1 MKKNLFAFLLLLTL
15 ILPSAALAQVSV
27 KITAKEQRMAEAIT
41 QEQLKNYLYF
51 IASDE
56 MEGRNT
62 PSRGLDLTAK
72 FIALNLARWGVKPAG
87 DNGTYFQK
95 INLRRDSIDRANAFM
110 EIGAQRFPYGE
121 DFFKMR
127 GNTNGTLNAPLVF
140 AGEGW
145 LVKSKN
151 IDAYSN
157 VDVRGKIAVVQLQG
171 APTDPS
177 LIIPPK
183 GVSRADLKPEGKGT
197 EWADPVTY
205 AQQKGAAGVIIVASA
220 ELQSFWG
227 QVRQFLS
234 GGGTTRV
241 EGLQDE
247 PKTSSSGAAIPV
259 FLVSQTVGN
268 ALYEG
273 EASNP
278 IKSAATVSSFE
289 MSAAKKFGVS
299 ADSKTDLLT
308 TQNVVAVIEGSDP
321 VLKNEMVA
329 VGAHYDHVGM
339 NPNVPGDDKIFNGA
353 DDDGSGTTAV
363 LAIAETLAKQAK
375 KPKRSILFVWHAGEE
390 KGLWGSEYFTKFPT
404 VDLKNVIAQLNIDMI
419 GRSKKPGYQAPCD
432 TNLRP
437 GQEPCNGELTGE
449 NEVYVIGSEM
459 MSTDLG
465 SLTKGVND
473 SFLKMTYNYKY
484 DDPKDKNQFFFR
496 SDHYNYAKKGIPIAF
511 WFSGTHE
518 DYHGVGDSPDKIDY
532 AKMERITRTIF
543 LTLWELAEMKTRPK
557 VDKQLSPELTR
568 R

>member
-15 ILPSAALAQVSV
+15 VLPSTMLAQVAV
-27 KITAKEQRMAEAIT
+27 KITPAERKAAESIT
-41 QEQLKNYLYF
+41 QEQLKDYLYF

-72 FIALNLARWGVKPAG
+72 FIAMNLSRWGVKPAG
-87 DNGTYFQK
+87 DGGTYFQK
-95 INLRRDSIDRANAFM
+95 ITLRRDSIDRANAFM

-121 DFFKMR
+121 EFFKMR
-127 GNTNGTLNAPLVF
+127 GSTNGTLNAPLVF
-140 AGEGW
+140 VGEGW

-151 IDAYSN
+151 IDAYAN

-171 APTDPS
+171 APSDPS
-177 LIIPPK
+177 LIVLPK
-183 GVSRADLKPEGKGT
+183 GVTRAELKPETKGT

-205 AQQKGAAGVIIVASA
+205 AQQKGAAGVIVVASP

-227 QVRQFLS
+227 QLKQFLS
-234 GGGTTRV
+234 GGGAMRV
-241 EGLQDE
+241 EGLSDE
-247 PKTSSSGAAIPV
+247 PKTSVAPLPV
-259 FLVSQTVGN
+259 FLVSQTIGG

-278 IKSAATVSSFE
+278 LKSAAVPSFE
-289 MSAAKKFGVS
+289 MSAAKKFGV
-299 ADSKTDLLT
+299 AAQSKSEVLT
-308 TQNVVAVIEGSDP
+308 TQNVVAIIEGSDP

-363 LAIAETLAKQAK
+363 LSIAEALAKAPK

-390 KGLWGSEYFTKFPT
+390 KGLWGSEYFVKFPT

-419 GRSKKPGYQAPCD
+419 GRSKKPGYQASCD
-432 TNLRP
+432 INPRP
-437 GQEPCNGELTGE
+437 GQKPCNAELTGE

-459 MSTDLG
+459 MSSELG
-465 SLTKGVND
+465 SITKGVND

-484 DDPKDKNQFFFR
+484 DDPKDENRFFFR
-496 SDHYNYAKKGIPIAF
+496 SDHFHYATKGIPIAF

-532 AKMERITRTIF
+532 AKMEKITRTIF
-543 LTLWELAEMKTRPK
+543 LTLWELAETKSRPK
-557 VDKQLSPELTR
+557 VDKQLPPELTQR
-568 R
+568 

>member
-1 MKKNLFAFLLLLTL
+1 LLTL
-15 ILPSAALAQVSV
+15 VLPSSALAQMAV

-41 QEQLKNYLYF
+41 QDQLRDYLYF

-72 FIALNLARWGVKPAG
+72 FIAMHLRRWGVKPAG

-95 INLRRDSIDRANAFM
+95 MILRRDSIDRAGAFM
-110 EIGAQRFPYGE
+110 EIGSQRFPYGE
-121 DFFKMR
+121 EFFKMR

-140 AGEGW
+140 AGNGW

-157 VDVRGKIAVVQLQG
+157 VDVRGKIAVVQMQG
-171 APTDPS
+171 APNDPS
-177 LIIPPK
+177 LIVRPK
-183 GVSRADLKPEGKGT
+183 GVTADDLKPEAKGT
-197 EWADPVTY
+197 DWADPFTY
-205 AQQKGAAGVIIVASA
+205 AQQKGAAGVIMVASP

-234 GGGTTRV
+234 SGGAMRV
-241 EGLQDE
+241 EGLHDE
-247 PKTSSSGAAIPV
+247 PKNAGAIPV
-259 FLVSQTVGN
+259 FLVSRTAGA

-273 EASNP
+273 ENSNP
-278 IKSAATVSSFE
+278 LNSPENVSSFE
-289 MSAAKKFGVS
+289 MNAAKKFGVAAS
-299 ADSKTDLLT
+299 SKTDMMT

-321 VLKNEMVA
+321 VLKNEYVA
-329 VGAHYDHVGM
+329 IGAHYDHVGM

-363 LAIAETLAKQAK
+363 LAIAETLAQLPK
-375 KPKRSILFVWHAGEE
+375 KPKRSTLLVWHAGEE
-390 KGLWGSEYFTKFPT
+390 KGLWGSEFFVKYPT
-404 VDLKNVIAQLNIDMI
+404 VDLKNVVAQLNIDMI

-432 TNLRP
+432 INLKP
-437 GQEPCNGELTGE
+437 GQKPCNGELSGE

-459 MSTDLG
+459 MSSDLG
-465 SLTKGVND
+465 SVTKGVND

-484 DDPKDKNQFFFR
+484 DDPKDENRFFFR
-496 SDHYNYAKKGIPIAF
+496 SDHFHYATKGIPIAF

-518 DYHGVGDSPDKIDY
+518 DYHGVGDHADKIDY
-532 AKMERITRTIF
+532 AKMEKITRTIF
-543 LTLWELAEMKTRPK
+543 LTLWELAEARSRPK
-557 VDKQLSPELTR
+557 VDKQLPPELTQR
-568 R
+568 